1 MSHYYQYSDAKEK
14 LKALRKAAR
23 DYLRETAHVPMRAVD
38 CDQDAV
44 DEAFK
49 RLAKL
54 AGFR

>member
-23 DYLRETAHVPMRAVD
+23 DFLRETARAPYRAVD
-38 CDQDAV
+38 VDQRAV

-54 AGFR
+54 SGFR